1 MVFKELFDKEFL
13 FESKKDDKK
22 LTKIF
27 YRLDIN
33 IKKKEEAV
41 QDVNNNQTAPAE
53 INADATQSAP
63 VDLTAGAAPAA
74 PVVPDMAAAPIQTDT
89 TSVAPDTTAIP
100 GSELNGSDF
109 PLPSVVTEDDDKDVR
124 INDDEN
130 IVRKLEGEIVL
141 QKEEVDEIQSI
152 DDIIIKL
159 SESKVDGVTV
169 LDEFTSD
176 ILQVIANP
184 ATQMQL
190 KDKIDKESSI
200 FAEII
205 YGKKKEDS
213 VGLRVIKRKGSE
225 LLTTSMMIDNNI
237 VNSQYKKDT
246 LDQRIVDYRNDE
258 FEEKK

>member
-33 IKKKEEAV
+33 IKKKEENAA
-41 QDVNNNQTAPAE
+41 QDINNNQVAAPTE
-53 INADATQSAP
+53 INANTTQPAP
-63 VDLTAGAAPAA
+63 VDLTTGAA
-74 PVVPDMAAAPIQTDT
+74 PVVPDMTAAPVQADT
-89 TSVAPDTTAIP
+89 TGVVPNTTIP
-100 GSELNGSDF
+100 GSELDGSDF
-109 PLPSVVTEDDDKDVR
+109 PLPSVVTEDDDNKDVR

-130 IVRKLEGEIVL
+130 IVRKLEGEVVL

-159 SESKVDGVTV
+159 SESKIDGVAV

-213 VGLRVIKRKGSE
+213 VGLRVIKRRGSE

-258 FEEKK
+258 FEEK